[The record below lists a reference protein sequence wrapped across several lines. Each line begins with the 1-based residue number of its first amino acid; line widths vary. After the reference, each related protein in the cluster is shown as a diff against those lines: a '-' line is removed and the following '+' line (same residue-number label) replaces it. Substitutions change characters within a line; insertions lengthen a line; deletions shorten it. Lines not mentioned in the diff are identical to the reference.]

1 MADEF
6 KSIAQIERQERMRNK
21 KKSEVNNK
29 EISELIKNTLIMLAI
44 ALVAGGVLGFV
55 YEITQEP
62 IAQMEERERNIANQ
76 SVFMLATSF
85 SDSIIKDHPMTDEIK
100 DRYPG
105 FDVDDCIEAY
115 DSDGKLLGYVL
126 MVTSHEGYGGD
137 ISFSLGVCTDGLIN
151 GISITDISETAGL
164 GMRASEVLA
173 PQFKN
178 RNELV
183 FEVTKTGAI
192 NDNQIDAISS
202 ATITS
207 KAVTNAVNGALEYF
221 RICLMGGAGN
231 ES

>member
-6 KSIAQIERQERMRNK
+6 KSIAQIERQERMRS
-21 KKSEVNNK
+21 KKSKADNK
-29 EISELIKNTLIMLAI
+29 EISELIKNTFIMLMIAI
-44 ALVAGGVLGFV
+44 VAGGVLGFV
-55 YEITQEP
+55 YEITKEP
-62 IAQMEERERNIANQ
+62 IARMEERERTIANQ
-76 SVFMLATSF
+76 SVFLLATSF
-85 SDSIIKDHPMTDEIK
+85 SDSIIESHPVTDEIK
-100 DRYPG
+100 EKYPG
-105 FDVDDCIEAY
+105 VTIDDCIEAY
-115 DSDGKLLGYVL
+115 DSDGNLMGYVL
-126 MVTSHEGYGGD
+126 NVTSHEGYGGD
-137 ISFSLGVCTDGLIN
+137 ISFSLGVCTDSLIN
-151 GISITDISETAGL
+151 GISITKISETAGL

-207 KAVTNAVNGALEYF
+207 KAVTNAVNGGLEYF
-221 RICLMGGAGN
+221 RNCLMGGSGN

>member
-6 KSIAQIERQERMRNK
+6 KSIAQIERQEKMRNK
-21 KKSEVNNK
+21 KKSGASNK
-29 EISELIKNTLIMLAI
+29 EIIELIKNTLIMLAI
-44 ALVAGGVLGFV
+44 TIVAGGILGVV
-55 YEITQEP
+55 YEVTKEP
-62 IAQMEERERNIANQ
+62 IAKMEEKERTIANQ

-85 SDSIIKDHPMTDEIK
+85 SDSIIEKYPVSSEVK
-100 DRYPG
+100 EKYPG

-115 DSDGKLLGYVL
+115 DSDGNLMGYVL

-151 GISITDISETAGL
+151 GISITKISETAGL
-164 GMRASEVLA
+164 GMRASDVLA

-207 KAVTNAVNGALEYF
+207 KAITNAVNGALEYY
-221 RICLMGGAGN
+221 RNCLMGGNGN